1 MAARSRKIEVA
12 PETAALLEARAA
24 ARGMSVADLVADLA
38 GAEALPAPLAGQRA
52 AGQGPWADDV
62 LAEDARRLQTFRET
76 GAAIPLAEVTAWMAS
91 WGKADELPAPTPRK
105 L

>member
-38 GAEALPAPLAGQRA
+38 GTESLPAPLASQRA

-62 LAEDARRLQTFRET
+62 LAEDARRLQAFRET
-76 GAAIPLAEVTAWMAS
+76 GVAVPLAEVSAWMTS
-91 WGKADELPAPTPRK
+91 WGKADELPAPRPRK